1 MLEDVFSRA
10 FTFVGSFFPSAGDI
24 SSCNTLRSV
33 YLGVLCRLISVSFL
47 IRTPGKETNIE
58 PPLRLEKNGKINF
71 SLWKQVNR
79 PHLDPM
85 TTHAK
90 GAELFRF
97 FPSIILALA
106 SHFLRVGRVKRRLGN
121 GKSTGNGSKLFWNQ
135 DYDVASNLLVEI
147 AINLIFFTPLYP
159 TPASHQI

>member
-1 MLEDVFSRA
+1 MLISVLLVHDWCFGIVWHQNAGMPLLLLVHFLVA
-10 FTFVGSFFPSAGDI
+10 PSAGDI

-85 TTHAK
+85 TSHAK
-90 GAELFRF
+90 GAEELFRF

-106 SHFLRVGRVKRRLGN
+106 SHFLLVKRVKRKLDRKKYRQWISIKTVLKSGLWR
-121 GKSTGNGSKLFWNQ
+121 GK
-135 DYDVASNLLVEI
+135 
-147 AINLIFFTPLYP
+147 
-159 TPASHQI
+159 